1 VREKSGPFEI
11 SKAVRLDNH
20 SEESALGAQ
29 VESPTR
35 ALCENRA
42 LVVLEISEDQ
52 KRALKMGQRLVLE
65 EQIADGASTV
75 LAICNQELIAVCVV
89 EADGRLK
96 PEVVITDAG

>member
-1 VREKSGPFEI
+1 
-11 SKAVRLDNH
+11 
-20 SEESALGAQ
+20 
-29 VESPTR
+29 
-35 ALCENRA
+35 
-42 LVVLEISEDQ
+42 
-52 KRALKMGQRLVLE
+52 MGQRLVLE